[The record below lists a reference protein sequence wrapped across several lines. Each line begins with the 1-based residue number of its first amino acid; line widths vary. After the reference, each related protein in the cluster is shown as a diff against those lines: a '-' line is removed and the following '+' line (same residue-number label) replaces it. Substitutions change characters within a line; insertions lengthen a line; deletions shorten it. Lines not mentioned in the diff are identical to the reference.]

1 MVNIPVMILYIN
13 DYCENVIM
21 NVIMLKHL
29 NNDAVPK

>member
-1 MVNIPVMILYIN
+1 MILYIN